1 MANATITDSIDF
13 LKTITVFKEPKK
25 VSWLFSY
32 KLVNLYFSIEK
43 KCVNTQKKYN
53 KFIDLYYE
61 IGYNIIVNSL
71 EVLQ

>member
-1 MANATITDSIDF
+1 MRKYA
-13 LKTITVFKEPKK
+13 
-25 VSWLFSY
+25 
-32 KLVNLYFSIEK
+32 
-43 KCVNTQKKYN
+43 KKYN